1 MKANL
6 VEEKA
11 LDFAIRIVHLR
22 EYLTDTK
29 SKDHKLEFVI
39 SKQIL
44 RSGTSIGANISEAT
58 AAESNDDFIHKLAI
72 SQKEAHETR
81 YWLKLLYRTEYIN
94 EKMYQ
99 SLLSDCE
106 EIIKLL
112 VKIIKTSKDKSA
124 K

>member
-1 MKANL
+1 MKTNL
-6 VEEKA
+6 VESKA
-11 LDFAIRIVHLR
+11 LEFAIRTVRLR
-22 EYLTDTK
+22 EYLTD
-29 SKDHKLEFVI
+29 KDSQSCKKEYII
-39 SKQIL
+39 SKQVL

-72 SQKEAHETR
+72 AQKEAHETR
-81 YWLKLLYRTEYIN
+81 FWIKLLFQTEYIN

-99 SLLSDCE
+99 SLLDDCE

-112 VKIIKTSKDKSA
+112 VSIIKTSKVKSQ

>member
-1 MKANL
+1 MKTNL
-6 VEEKA
+6 VEDKA
-11 LDFAIRIVHLR
+11 LVFAIRIIRLR
-22 EYLTDTK
+22 QFLTDNEA
-29 SKDHKLEFVI
+29 KDRKKEFVI

-81 YWLKLLYRTEYIN
+81 YWLKLLYMTDYIS

-99 SLLSDCE
+99 SLLNDCE

-112 VKIIKTSKDKSA
+112 VKIIKTSKDKPT